1 MWRIDDLRKLCIIV
15 IWSGTL
21 TKWKMPKSN
30 TDQECTSHVEGMKNV
45 GGNWGDP
52 LGTQM
57 QFERF
62 GY

>member
-1 MWRIDDLRKLCIIV
+1 ME
-15 IWSGTL
+15 
-21 TKWKMPKSN
+21 N
-30 TDQECTSHVEGMKNV
+30 AQECTSYVEGLKNV
-45 GGNWGDP
+45 GGNWGDS